1 MTREMEA
8 DPDVFALGVDI
19 PDHKRTFGSGNGMV
33 EKFGSRRYFG
43 SPLSEAG
50 VTGIVVGAALSGLRP
65 IHVHARADFMLLAMN
80 QILNV
85 ASIKSFLSNGKL
97 KVPLVIRAMIGRSWG
112 QGPQHSKSMHSM
124 FAHFPGIKVVLPSDP
139 QDAYGLL
146 RAAIRDDDPVIFFEH
161 RWLFDVSGPVDENL
175 STPLGMCKV
184 VQEGTDLTIVA
195 CSWMTI
201 EAVQAARI
209 LSENGI
215 SAEVIDIRTVAP
227 LDMETIAKSV
237 KKTGTVIIA
246 DYDWTNCGTSA
257 EISAK
262 IVESCFTSL
271 KAPPYRIGF
280 APVPCPTTRPLE
292 NLFYPS
298 AEHIVK
304 GAEQLLGLSEIDMSR
319 EVFNEY
325 QNRYKGPF

>member
-1 MTREMEA
+1 
-8 DPDVFALGVDI
+8 
-19 PDHKRTFGSGNGMV
+19 
-33 EKFGSRRYFG
+33 
-43 SPLSEAG
+43 
-50 VTGIVVGAALSGLRP
+50 
-65 IHVHARADFMLLAMN
+65 
-80 QILNV
+80 
-85 ASIKSFLSNGKL
+85 
-97 KVPLVIRAMIGRSWG
+97 
-112 QGPQHSKSMHSM
+112 M

-175 STPLGMCKV
+175 STPLGKCKL

-201 EAVQAARI
+201 EAMQAARI

-227 LDMETIAKSV
+227 LDMETIEKSV
-237 KKTGTVIIA
+237 NKTGKVIIA
-246 DYDWTNCGTSA
+246 DYDWTYCGTSA

-262 IVESCFTSL
+262 IVESCFSSL

-304 GAEQLLGLSEIDMSR
+304 GAEQLLGLSEKDMSH

-325 QNRYKGPF
+325 QNRFKGPF